1 MAPRAERLEDAKSQ
15 AIYRKDQE
23 NMQLEQL
30 QMLDSILRRVIN
42 LEASEWTTTQG
53 ETSSTDPPPVS
64 TD

>member
-1 MAPRAERLEDAKSQ
+1 MAPRAERFEDAKSQ

-53 ETSSTDPPPVS
+53 ETSSPDPPPAS